1 MNKFAATLFLA
12 FVFVFSLSVNTFAE
26 GDIPVGGRTCLPNTT
41 CLVAPQAPSEQAEE
55 TTVLKTVLD
64 YLTQLFG

>member
-26 GDIPVGGRTCLPNTT
+26 GDIPVGGRSCPPNTT
-41 CLVAPQAPSEQAEE
+41 CLVGNQAPTEQAEDA
-55 TTVLKTVLD
+55 TIMKTVID